1 MDGTSSISED
11 QRRAFQDRGVLVLDL
26 GIESSVIDGVVDYH
40 QHIWSDAPGRRPP
53 VFDPNRTQDAWQDC
67 VAIHQLATHPRVL
80 GALRSLYGR
89 EPRPFQTLNFPKGTQ
104 QPTHSDSIHFNCE
117 PFGLMCGVWVALED
131 VGPDQG
137 PLEYY
142 PASHKLPFIDFSHI
156 GVKAHPKNYHQYEKH
171 IESFIGRKKMT
182 RELGVVSRGQV
193 IIWSA
198 NLLHGGSR
206 QADINR
212 SRHSQVTHYYFQ
224 GAKPWRPMFSDER
237 RRYFVPNWIP
247 YDFRSGRWGRLNL
260 MIHRG
265 LARISWLKR

>member
-1 MDGTSSISED
+1 MSVIGSIDDD
-11 QRRAFQDRGVLVLDL
+11 QRRVFQDRGLLVLDL
-26 GIESSVIDGVVDYH
+26 GIESSVINGVLDYH
-40 QHIWSDAPGRRPP
+40 RRIWSDAPVSRPQ
-53 VFDPNRTQDAWQDC
+53 VFDPGRAQDAWQDC
-67 VAIHQLATHPRVL
+67 AAIHQLATHPRVL

-104 QPTHSDSIHFNCE
+104 QPIHSDSIHFNCE

-142 PASHKLPFIDFSHI
+142 PSSHKLPFIDFSHV
-156 GVKAHPKNYHQYEKH
+156 GVKAHPKNYHQYEKYMQG
-171 IESFIGRKKMT
+171 FLR
-182 RELGVVSRGQV
+182 RENLSREVGVVSRGQA

-206 QADINR
+206 QADISL

-224 GAKPWRPMFSDER
+224 GAKPWRPMFSEQK
-237 RRYFVPNWIP
+237 RRYFIPNWIP
-247 YDFRSGRWGRLNL
+247 CDYRNGYWDRFS
-260 MIHRG
+260 
-265 LARISWLKR
+265 LAIRRYAARFYWLKR